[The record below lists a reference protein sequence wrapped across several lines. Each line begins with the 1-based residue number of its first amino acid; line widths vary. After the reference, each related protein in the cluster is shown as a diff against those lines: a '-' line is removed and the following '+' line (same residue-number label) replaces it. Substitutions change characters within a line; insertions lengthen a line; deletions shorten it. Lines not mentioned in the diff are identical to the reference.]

1 MKTQSND
8 ARRRALVT
16 KIQTEGAEAAYQ
28 AALAVC
34 LDIKAPAPARAT
46 CATTLLRAGGYLN
59 VRPVDA
65 EDREG
70 HEMSGAELSA
80 AIAALEALQSLRESG
95 GEADDPGEDLGLF
108 G

>member
-1 MKTQSND
+1 MRAQSND

-16 KIQTEGAEAAYQ
+16 KIQTEGAEAAYA

-34 LDIKAPAPARAT
+34 LDTKAPAPARAT

-59 VRPVDA
+59 VKPVDA
-65 EDREG
+65 EEKEL

-80 AIAALEALQSLRESG
+80 AIAAFEALQALRESG
-95 GEADDPGEDLGLF
+95 GDAYDAGEDLGLF

>member
-34 LDIKAPAPARAT
+34 LDTKAPAPARAT
-46 CATTLLRAGGYLN
+46 CATPLLRAGGYLN
-59 VRPVDA
+59 VKPVDA
-65 EDREG
+65 EEKGG
-70 HEMSGAELSA
+70 HEMSAEELSA
-80 AIAALEALQSLRESG
+80 AIAAFEEMQLDRV
-95 GEADDPGEDLGLF
+95 GEHDVDEQGDNMDVF

>member
-1 MKTQSND
+1 MKTQSID

-34 LDIKAPAPARAT
+34 LDAKAPAPARAT

-59 VRPVDA
+59 VKPVDA
-65 EDREG
+65 EEKEP

-80 AIAALEALQSLRESG
+80 AIEAFEVMQSLRESG
-95 GEADDPGEDLGLF
+95 GDADDAGDNPDLF